1 MLIDSHAH
9 LDYDY
14 EFSTEELLN
23 NARLSG
29 VKRVIAIAAAA
40 DSLDRVKEIAEK
52 FPQVF
57 FTAGIHPHDS
67 KDFTKEIF
75 NKVQENSKHPKCVAI
90 GELGLD
96 YFYDLSDRKVQADA
110 LEVQLDF
117 SAKIGKPV
125 VVHTRDADEDT
136 LKILT
141 AHSKKFLANF
151 PDRSPG
157 VIHCFTGGRALAE
170 GTLALGYYI
179 SFSGI
184 ITFKNAEDL
193 RTIVKEVVPLDKILV
208 ETDSPFLAPIPHRG
222 KKNQPAYTR
231 IVAEKVAEL
240 KGISLNEVAKYTRTN
255 TEKLFHLVPESAES
269 AH

>member
-14 EFSTEELLN
+14 EFSTEELLS
-23 NARLSG
+23 NARLAG

-40 DSLDRVKEIAEK
+40 DSLDRVRDLSEK

-57 FTAGIHPHDS
+57 FTSGIHPHDS
-67 KDFTKEIF
+67 KDFTPEIF
-75 NKVQENSKHPKCVAI
+75 AKVRTLAQHPRCVAV

-96 YFYDLSDRKVQADA
+96 YFYDLSDRQVQVQA
-110 LEVQLDF
+110 LEAQLQF
-117 SAKIGKPV
+117 SAEIGKPV
-125 VVHTRDADEDT
+125 VVHTREADQDT
-136 LKILT
+136 ITFLT
-141 AHSKKFLANF
+141 QHSQQFLARH
-151 PDRSPG
+151 PTKSPG
-157 VIHCFTGGRALAE
+157 VIHCFTGGKVLAE
-170 GTLALGYYI
+170 AALALGYYI

-193 RTIVKEVVPLDKILV
+193 RTIVREIVPMDKILV

-240 KGISLNEVAKYTRTN
+240 KGLSLNEVGQATRAN
-255 TEKLFHLVPESAES
+255 TERLFGLSPEGA
-269 AH
+269 